1 MFTHVACSFLVALSS
16 FAADAPAEKGPADL
30 QGAWR
35 LESLKIGGKDF
46 DLGAAR
52 PRWAVQGTKVLYAGD
67 EIASLDAD
75 PKATP
80 KSVDLTLLDSKKT
93 YEGIYSVDKDT
104 LKIVLNAHS
113 EGVKERPQD
122 FSTEDKENLRLLVFR
137 RDAEDKGDAK
147 DGAPAFAGLMLRFDA
162 DDKEV
167 VVQSTLEKSAA
178 EKAGLRKDDVVL
190 KVGDTDATDL
200 LTTVNAVRRMKV
212 GDELV
217 FHLRRDGKEKDVT
230 VKMGVMPFALLTQ
243 LE

>member
-1 MFTHVACSFLVALSS
+1 MLTGVVCSLAVALSS

-52 PRWAVQGTKVLYAGD
+52 PRWVVQGTKVLYAGD

-80 KSVDLTLLDSKKT
+80 ESIDLTLLDSKKT

-122 FSTEDKENLRLLVFR
+122 FAAEDKENLRLLVFR
-137 RDAEDKGDAK
+137 RDKDATGEAT
-147 DGAPAFAGLMLRFDA
+147 DGAPAFVGLMLRFDA
-162 DDKEV
+162 DRKEV
-167 VVQSTLEKSAA
+167 VIQNALEKSAA

-200 LTTVNAVRRMKV
+200 LTTVTAVRRMKP

-217 FHLRRDGKEKDVT
+217 LHLRRDGKEKDVT
-230 VKMGVMPFALLTQ
+230 VKVGVLPFALMAQ